1 MDGAPLAEEQ
11 RRREADGHRDQRDRP
26 VDGVKVHRGKRRVY
40 VISRADAGQRLPA
53 IRRATIWAIGA
64 EMSQT
69 NLIFIGIKGTALAL
83 DRATGQEVW
92 RTKLKGA
99 DFANVVLLDGDL
111 FATADG
117 ELFCLEASTGRIR
130 WQNPLKGLGL
140 GLVTIAAPDSRQAV
154 LMREK
159 QRRDQA
165 AAAPAMV

>member
-1 MDGAPLAEEQ
+1 
-11 RRREADGHRDQRDRP
+11 
-26 VDGVKVHRGKRRVY
+26 
-40 VISRADAGQRLPA
+40 
-53 IRRATIWAIGA
+53 
-64 EMSQT
+64 MSQT
-69 NLIFIGIKGTALAL
+69 NLIFIGIHGTVLAL